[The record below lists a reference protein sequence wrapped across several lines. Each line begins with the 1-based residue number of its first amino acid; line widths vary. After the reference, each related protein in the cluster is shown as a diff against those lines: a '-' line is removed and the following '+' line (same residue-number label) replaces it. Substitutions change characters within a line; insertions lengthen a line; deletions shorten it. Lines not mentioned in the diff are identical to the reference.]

1 MKRRQAFS
9 LVELP
14 AVSRGFSLVELLV
27 VIGIIAV
34 MIALLLPAL
43 NAARAAAKEVVCLSN
58 LRSIGQASLMHAI
71 EHRQHFPIAGHL
83 WDPGGATASGV
94 GDSQQANYVYFTD
107 GADLR
112 CMPIP
117 AALAGYL
124 GQTIRTDSAANLSA
138 DLSTGIVRSIFTCPS
153 DDPGRPG
160 STIQDSGWAGPTIWS
175 SYVFNEAALGWADD
189 GQGGVTGHARA
200 RGALTRIGDPAI
212 TFFLA
217 DGLPRI
223 EFGPDLLLDIYDHN
237 TDVSLAD
244 AYAWNG
250 AGTPSM
256 FDLLRHRGRM
266 NVLFMDGHAAGVWI
280 TPAALSEVTI
290 DKGFP

>member
-1 MKRRQAFS
+1 MKRRNAFT
-9 LVELP
+9 
-14 AVSRGFSLVELLV
+14 LVELLV
-27 VIGIIAV
+27 VIGIIAIL
-34 MIALLLPAL
+34 IALLLPAL
-43 NAARAAAKEVVCLSN
+43 NAARAAAKEIVCLSN
-58 LRSIGQASLMHAI
+58 LRSIGEAALMHAA

-83 WDPGGATASGV
+83 WDPGGATAAGV
-94 GDSQQANYVYFTD
+94 GDTQQAHYVYFTD
-107 GADLR
+107 GANLR

-117 AALAGYL
+117 AALASYL
-124 GQTIRTDSAANLSA
+124 GQTIRTDTAANLSA
-138 DLSTGIVRSIFTCPS
+138 DLSTGVVRTMFTCPS
-153 DDPGRPG
+153 DNDGQGHQG

-175 SYVFNEAALGWADD
+175 SYVFNEAALGWADN
-189 GQGGVTGHARA
+189 GQGGVWGHNRA
-200 RGALTRIGDPAI
+200 RGALSRIGDPAL

-237 TDVSLAD
+237 PDCSLAD

-256 FDLLRHRGRM
+256 FDSLRHRGRM
-266 NVLFMDGHAAGVWI
+266 NVLFMDGHAAGIWV
-280 TPAALSEVTI
+280 TPKSLSEVTI